1 VLMESCGGNVV
12 CKIGAEGV
20 HTFAIV
26 DRGIGFAL
34 KVEDGSPRAQYPA
47 VLAWLA
53 AYGVLP
59 SPLPDALREYAHRA
73 VRNTRGEVVGVMQ
86 VAEGDVG
93 DRYEMAP

>member
-1 VLMESCGGNVV
+1 
-12 CKIGAEGV
+12 
-20 HTFAIV
+20 
-26 DRGIGFAL
+26 
-34 KVEDGSPRAQYPA
+34 